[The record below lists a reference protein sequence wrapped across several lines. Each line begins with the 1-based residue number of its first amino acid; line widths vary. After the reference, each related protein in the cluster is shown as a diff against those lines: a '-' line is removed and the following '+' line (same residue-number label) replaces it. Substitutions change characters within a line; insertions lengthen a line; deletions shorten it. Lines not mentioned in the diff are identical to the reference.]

1 MTKFIIKRTIVRK
14 LQQFKYLNRGIVF
27 FFDLLFSVGGTFL
40 SYVLLIALLENAI
53 LNIAIVE
60 LLLCSGFISIC
71 LFLSTGLY
79 KSIIRHATLREISRI
94 LLLIA
99 VKELFMLLVA
109 YQLRI
114 VPEKYILICAV
125 IDLFSTSFLMIASRA
140 FIVNFY
146 YTVINRGT
154 DYVKNAFMY
163 GTSGIG
169 PTLTQ
174 QINNDTSLNY
184 RVVGFL
190 SKKNAQNGIV
200 ISGARVHAIS
210 DDETRLWHLF
220 EKESIRYLIFSSN
233 EDFKKE
239 RGELVEFCIR
249 HHIKMLVNGAMKKP
263 DKNNNIATEVK
274 QIEVEDLLE
283 REEILIDIDNISSQM
298 TNKTI
303 LVTGAAG
310 SIGREISMQL
320 ATFNLRQLILFDNSE
335 TPLHNLHL
343 EMRAKFPNLNIVY
356 KLGDV
361 RSKDRIKTLFEQH
374 KINLVF
380 HAAAYKHVPMIEMN
394 PCEAILANV
403 WGTINLAHYTAH
415 FEVEK
420 FIMISTDKA
429 VNPTSVMGASKRI
442 AEMCVQALNDDG
454 LKTQFIVTRFGN
466 VLGSNGSVIPLF
478 KEQIAKGGPITVTHP
493 DIIRY
498 FMTIPEA
505 CRLVLQAANMG
516 KGGEIFVFDMGE
528 QVKIVDLATRMISL
542 SGLIPE
548 VDIEIQFTGLR
559 PGEKLYEELLS
570 DNELT
575 EASQHHKIRVAK
587 TRSVDKEMLNE
598 QLKRLIVASKS
609 VNIDSTIQIMKEIVP
624 EYISNNSKFEQFDK

>member
-40 SYVLLIALLENAI
+40 SYVLLIALLEN
-53 LNIAIVE
+53 IALDIAVTE
-60 LLLCSGFISIC
+60 LILCSGFISIC

-79 KSIIRHATLREISRI
+79 KTIIRHATLREVSRI
-94 LLLIA
+94 FFLITI
-99 VKELFMLLVA
+99 KEIFMILVA

-114 VPEKYILICAV
+114 LPQKYILICAV
-125 IDLFSTSFLMIASRA
+125 IDLLSTSFLMIASRA
-140 FIVNFY
+140 FLVNFY
-146 YTVINRGT
+146 YSVINRGMG
-154 DYVKNAFMY
+154 YVKNAFMY
-163 GTSGIG
+163 STNGIG

-190 SKKNAQNGIV
+190 SKKNGQDGIV

-210 DDETRLWHLF
+210 DNETKLRRLF
-220 EKESIRYLIFSSN
+220 EKENIRYLIFSSN
-233 EDFKKE
+233 DDFKKE
-239 RGELVEFCIR
+239 RDELVEFCISN
-249 HHIKMLVNGAMKKP
+249 HVKMLVNGVMKKP
-263 DKNNNIATEVK
+263 DKNNNIAAEVK
-274 QIEVEDLLE
+274 QIEVEDLLQ
-283 REEILIDIDNISSQM
+283 REEILIDIDKISLQM
-298 TNKTI
+298 ENKII

-320 ATFNLRQLILFDNSE
+320 ATFNVQKLILFDNSE
-335 TPLHNLHL
+335 TPLHNLNL
-343 EMRAKFPNLNIVY
+343 EMRAKFPNLDIVY

-361 RSKDRIKTLFEQH
+361 RSKNRIKTLFDQY

-394 PCEAILANV
+394 PCEAVLANV
-403 WGTINLAHYTAH
+403 WGTINLAHYATQ
-415 FEVEK
+415 FKVEK

-442 AEMCVQALNDDG
+442 AEMCVQALNEDG
-454 LKTQFIVTRFGN
+454 MKTQFIVTRFGN

-528 QVKIVDLATRMISL
+528 QVKIVDLAKRMISL
-542 SGLIPE
+542 SGLIPD
-548 VDIEIQFTGLR
+548 VDIAIQFTGLR

-575 EASQHHKIRVAK
+575 EASQHQKIRVAK
-587 TRSVDKEMLNE
+587 TRSVDKEILNQ
-598 QLKRLIVASKS
+598 QLKKLITTSKS
-609 VNIDSTIQIMKEIVP
+609 VNVDSTIQMMKEIVP